1 MKRIAS
7 LLLTIILCCT
17 AVLPA
22 YAAQQLTQEP
32 ELYFVNVLSLV
43 NEESEDAVPFFTVTV
58 YRFPEAGDVL
68 LSEEETLYE
77 MIGDSVYYEGGI
89 DTEAPFEYQGIRL
102 YDVAEI
108 MKKTRTIGK
117 FDRNQQLL
125 ILQKAASLDDLK
137 EQIEKLLRDTQVNL
151 SYYNES

>member
-43 NEESEDAVPFFTVTV
+43 NEESEDAAPFFTVTV

-68 LSEEETLYE
+68 LAEEETLYE

-89 DTEAPFEYQGIRL
+89 DTEAPFEYQGAEGSITGRL
-102 YDVAEI
+102 ERA
-108 MKKTRTIGK
+108 
-117 FDRNQQLL
+117 DREAAAGYAGQPFLL
-125 ILQKAASLDDLK
+125 Q
-137 EQIEKLLRDTQVNL
+137 
-151 SYYNES
+151 